1 MTQVPYTARQTVTV
15 TVGLWATHHQPVYL
29 TTTLRTAKLLQIR
42 DYRKGQHRE
51 CFCQLHLMISHGNRA
66 ASKQV
71 VRLLELKRFW

>member
-1 MTQVPYTARQTVTV
+1 MTQTPYTTRQTVTV
-15 TVGLWATHHQPVYL
+15 AVGLWATHHQPIYL
-29 TTTLRTAKLLQIR
+29 TTTLRTAKRLQIC

-51 CFCQLHLMISHGNRA
+51 CFRQLRLTISHENRP